1 MKNKW
6 LYITLG
12 IVLLLIIFA
21 VVGKKQGWV
30 GKSGVEKV
38 ATEKVSRRTITETIT
53 ASGKITPQTEV
64 KLSSEVSGEVIELLV
79 KEGDSVRKGQL
90 LITINPAIYESM
102 VTQYDAG
109 VNQFK
114 ANSASSKANVIQAKA
129 TMDNAKIS
137 FERNKKL
144 HDEKVISDAEFEAA
158 RLQYEQAQAN
168 YQTVIQQQNAAGF
181 NVKSAEAQLKQ
192 AKDNLLKTKLYAP
205 MDGIVSL
212 VNVKL
217 GERVVGTAQM
227 AGTELIRIADLA
239 NMQAEVDVNENDVL
253 RIAVGDT
260 AEIEVDAYLKKKFK
274 GVVTQIGY
282 SSTNSIQQVITTSQA
297 TNFPV
302 KIAIIKESYAELVRP
317 EIGLLFPFRPGMSAT
332 VDIKTEQRNNVL
344 VVPIQSVTS
353 REEKDIKAMDED
365 FGKTTTGKKAE
376 KESAKNELQEIV
388 WVTANNQVTART
400 VKTGIQDANYIEI
413 LEGLKEGEK
422 VVKAPFKLISKTLR
436 DGDLVQEVNETEL
449 FKDTKVDE

>member
-1 MKNKW
+1 MKGKW

-12 IVLLLIIFA
+12 VVASLIA
-21 VVGKKQGWV
+21 VAIIGKKQGWI
-30 GKSGVEKV
+30 GNSGVEKV
-38 ATEKVSRRTITETIT
+38 AVEKVGRRTITETVT
-53 ASGKITPQTEV
+53 ASGKISPQTEV
-64 KLSSEVSGEVIELLV
+64 KLSSEVSGEVIELMV
-79 KEGDSVRKGQL
+79 KEGDSVKKGQL

-114 ANSASSKANVIQAKA
+114 ANSASSKANVLQAKA
-129 TMDNAKIS
+129 TRDNAKIS
-137 FERNKKL
+137 LDRNKKL
-144 HDEKVISDAEFEAA
+144 HDDKVISDAEYEAA
-158 RLQYEQAQAN
+158 KLQFEQADAS
-168 YQTVIQQQNAAGF
+168 YQTIIQQQNAAGF

-260 AEIEVDAYLKKKFK
+260 AEIEVDAYIKKKFK

-282 SSTNSIQQVITTSQA
+282 SSTNSIQQVLSTSQA
-297 TNFPV
+297 TNFTV
-302 KIAIIKESYAELVRP
+302 KIAIVKESYADLIKP
-317 EIGLLFPFRPGMSAT
+317 EIGMYFPFRPGMSAT
-332 VDIKTEQRNNVL
+332 ADIQTEKREGII

-353 REEKDIKAMDED
+353 REEKDIKAMDAD
-365 FGKTTTGKKAE
+365 YGKTTAAQKTAKEGDKKDL
-376 KESAKNELQEIV
+376 KEIV
-388 WVTANNQVTART
+388 WIVANNMVTARE

-413 LEGLKEGEK
+413 TEGLKEGEK

-436 DGDLVQEVNETEL
+436 TGDLVSEVDEKDL
-449 FKDTKVDE
+449 FKDSKEEE

>member
-21 VVGKKQGWV
+21 VVGKKLGWV

-38 ATEKVSRRTITETIT
+38 AIEKVSRRTITETIT

-64 KLSSEVSGEVIELLV
+64 KLSSEVSGEIIELLV
-79 KEGDSVRKGQL
+79 REGDSVRKGQL
-90 LITINPAIYESM
+90 LITINPSIYESM

-114 ANSASSKANVIQAKA
+114 ANSASSKASVIQAKA

-144 HDEKVISDAEFEAA
+144 HDEKVISDAEYEAA
-158 RLQYEQAQAN
+158 KLQFEQAEAN
-168 YQTVIQQQNAAGF
+168 YQTIIQQQNAAGF

-253 RIAVGDT
+253 RIAIGDT

-282 SSTNSIQQVITTSQA
+282 SSTNSIQQVISTSQA

-302 KIAIIKESYAELVRP
+302 KIAIIKESYAELVKP
-317 EIGLLFPFRPGMSAT
+317 EIGLMFPFRPGMSAT
-332 VDIKTEQRNNVL
+332 VDIKTEQRDNVL

-365 FGKTTTGKKAE
+365 FGKTTTAKKAE
-376 KESAKNELQEIV
+376 KEGSKNELQEIV
-388 WVTANNQVTART
+388 WVTGNKDR
-400 VKTGIQDANYIEI
+400 KS
-413 LEGLKEGEK
+413 
-422 VVKAPFKLISKTLR
+422 VV
-436 DGDLVQEVNETEL
+436 
-449 FKDTKVDE
+449 